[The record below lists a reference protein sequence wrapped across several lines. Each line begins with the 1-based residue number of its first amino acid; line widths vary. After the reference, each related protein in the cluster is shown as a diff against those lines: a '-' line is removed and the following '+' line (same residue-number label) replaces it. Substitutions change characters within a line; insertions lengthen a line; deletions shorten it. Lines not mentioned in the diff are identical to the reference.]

1 MDSIQTILVAE
12 DDEAD
17 RLLGK
22 RAMEKAGFCNDLCF
36 VKDGEELMDYLYR
49 RGPYID
55 YKDAPYPAMILLD
68 LNMPKKSG
76 FEALEEIKADPEL
89 HTIPVVILT
98 GSEAEEDICRA
109 NELEAND
116 FITKPRS
123 FGQLVTVMEGLKE
136 QWLELR

>member
-1 MDSIQTILVAE
+1 
-12 DDEAD
+12 
-17 RLLGK
+17 
-22 RAMEKAGFCNDLCF
+22 
-36 VKDGEELMDYLYR
+36 MDYLYR